1 MVANIT
7 IIENVRTYQLK
18 DSTWR
23 SKRFPHNKQKTTNQ
37 RLLKPGQSE
46 KNYSTLKTLLAS
58 CAAALNS

>member
-46 KNYSTLKTLLAS
+46 TNYSTL
-58 CAAALNS
+58 N

>member
-23 SKRFPHNKQKTTNQ
+23 SKRFPHNKQKKLT
-37 RLLKPGQSE
+37 KG
-46 KNYSTLKTLLAS
+46 
-58 CAAALNS
+58 CLNRDSQKQIIQH